1 MTTEDQARQ
10 VGSRVQHSRGYR
22 ALVAVGLASY
32 GIVHLLIGY
41 IAVRIAWGGG
51 GGSADNQG
59 ALKTLA
65 QTPLGPAL
73 LVVVGVGLL
82 TLVVWQG
89 LEAAFGHGRVA
100 QQHDEKRRTLK
111 RLSSAGRAVVYL
123 GLGIS
128 ALRLAAG
135 AGSSGNSEQTTTG
148 TLLAL
153 PLGRVLVLVVA
164 AVVIAIGVTQIVRG
178 VRKKF
183 TEDLRGGTADAV
195 VALGSVGYVA
205 KGVALAVVGAL
216 VGWAAV
222 TADAE
227 KAGGLDEALHT
238 IQQQP
243 FGSVLLT
250 AMALGFAAFGLF
262 CFAWAKEAKV

>member
-1 MTTEDQARQ
+1 MTAQDEARQ
-10 VGSRVQHSRGYR
+10 LGARVQGSRGYR

-41 IAVRIAWGGG
+41 IAARIAWGGG

-59 ALKTLA
+59 ALTTLA
-65 QTPLGPAL
+65 QTSLGPAL

-123 GLGIS
+123 LLGIS
-128 ALRLAAG
+128 ALRLV
-135 AGSSGNSEQTTTG
+135 AGSSSSGDTEETTTG
-148 TLLAL
+148 RLLAL

-164 AVVIAIGVTQIVRG
+164 AVVIGLGVAQIVRG
-178 VRKKF
+178 VKKKF
-183 TEDLRGGTADAV
+183 TEDLQGGTSEAV
-195 VALGSVGYVA
+195 ITLGTVGYVA
-205 KGVALAVVGAL
+205 KGVALGVVGAL
-216 VGWAAV
+216 FGYAAV

-227 KAGGLDEALHT
+227 KAGGMDAALHT

-243 FGSVLLT
+243 FGSILLT
-250 AMALGFAAFGLF
+250 AMALGFVAFGLF
-262 CFAWAKEAKV
+262 CFAWAKDAKV